1 MTAANALL
9 QAVTARLLGD
19 AELVALIGADG
30 IHDRLLTRTA
40 MPYLVIAALQS
51 DDFSTS
57 TEAGEEHLLTLEIW
71 SSGQGQREA
80 QVIAGHVHRL
90 LHDADLS
97 LVGAVL
103 VNLLHRSTRARRMPK
118 TRTHGVEMVFRAVTE

>member
-19 AELVALIGADG
+19 ADLVELIGADG
-30 IHDRLLTRTA
+30 IHDRLLTRIP
-40 MPYLVIAALQS
+40 MPYVVIAGLQS

-90 LHDADLS
+90 LHDAALS

-103 VNLLHRSTRARRMPK
+103 VSLLHRSTRARRVQK
-118 TRTHGVEMVFRAVTE
+118 TRAHGVEMVFRAVTE